1 MAYRLTG
8 QAAAQINNIT
18 TETVQRFG
26 IVAARRYYQL
36 MLTAFGILCD
46 RPFVADR
53 SKLLPSPELRA
64 YPLALARSAMPPDER
79 VSRPQHFVIYR
90 VGQDGVADVL
100 GLAHDRL
107 LSAPPTDG
115 AAVAA

>member
-8 QAAAQINNIT
+8 QSASQLNRISA
-18 TETVQRFG
+18 ETIERFG
-26 IVAARRYYQL
+26 IIAARRYNQL
-36 MLTAFGILCD
+36 MLTAFEILCD

-53 SKLLPSPELRA
+53 NGALPSPDLRA

-107 LSAPPTDG
+107 FSAPTAD
-115 AAVAA
+115 